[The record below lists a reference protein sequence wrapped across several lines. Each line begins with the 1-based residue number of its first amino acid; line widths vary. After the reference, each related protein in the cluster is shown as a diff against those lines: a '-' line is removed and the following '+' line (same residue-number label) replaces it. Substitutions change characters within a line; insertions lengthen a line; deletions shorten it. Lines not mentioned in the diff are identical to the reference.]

1 MILKVLVRFL
11 LYLCIKQDKSRGE
24 LRLAFNM
31 GLLACGCLNVKIHI
45 KATDLKPIKISDIG
59 KNRIT
64 KSVHVQISK
73 SNKLFCL
80 YGMMYVIV
88 EYSVFLFP
96 LQLII

>member
-1 MILKVLVRFL
+1 MRCHDIKSTLKNV
-11 LYLCIKQDKSRGE
+11 LYLWIKQDKSRGE

-64 KSVHVQISK
+64 KSVHV
-73 SNKLFCL
+73 
-80 YGMMYVIV
+80 
-88 EYSVFLFP
+88 
-96 LQLII
+96 